1 MKALM
6 CPNCEAKIQ
15 ADPGREYVFCTYCG
29 DKILLRSL
37 LDIQTEDE
45 AQEKAM
51 IQSKL
56 ENGDAFLQMND
67 YYRAELIYHE
77 LINDFPDCP
86 SGYER
91 MIRIYTRDY
100 TVFRMENKE
109 RVFSCLE
116 KAFEVAAKEQVAE
129 YKQLKEKLEAVTWQE
144 AEKREDAL
152 EMPKIDLVNAKKK
165 GIFVF
170 SICIAAFA
178 FMEALYLKIIS
189 THDQVKTMTNAMIFF
204 FVVLGLVAACF
215 AVYIKMKK

>member
-6 CPNCEAKIQ
+6 CPNCKAKIQ

-29 DKILLRSL
+29 DKIQIRSL

-56 ENGDAFLQMND
+56 EDGDAFLQMND

-100 TVFRMENKE
+100 TIFRTENKE

-116 KAFEVAAKEQVAE
+116 KALEVASEENRLE

-152 EMPKIDLVNAKKK
+152 EMPKIDLANSKKK
-165 GIFVF
+165 GIYTF
-170 SICIAAFA
+170 SVCIAAFA

-189 THDQVKTMTNAMIFF
+189 AHDQVKTMTNAMIFF
-204 FVVLGLVAACF
+204 FVVLGLAAACY